1 MAIGGFP
8 EINLEDFAYDLP
20 EDRIAKYPLE
30 NRSDSKL
37 LRVDAVA
44 GEIRH
49 ERFEELSGFIP
60 SDSLLVRNSTKVIPA
75 RMFFKKETG
84 GSVELLP
91 TDPVEPSR
99 DPQVAMSSKGKCSWL
114 CVVGGK
120 RVREGAVL
128 KAISDRIELQ
138 VKILKRFENMAIAE
152 YNYDNTLTFARVLN
166 YVGAVPL
173 PPYLKRDAEWIDKET
188 YQTVYAKENG
198 SVAAPTAG
206 LHFDTDIVNQLKNNG
221 IELCDLILHVGPGTF
236 APIAGRIADHDMH
249 KERVLVDIN
258 SIRQV
263 LDNIRSYMPITAVGT
278 TSVRTLETLYWAGL
292 KIARNQI
299 ELRAENGIIL
309 DQTEPYELE
318 RDSISTAEAFESILE
333 EMNKKRIARLNGYTK
348 LFIAPGYKF
357 KTIDAV
363 ITNFHMPKS
372 TLILLVAAF
381 LGKDLWRRSYE
392 SALEND
398 YRFLS
403 YGDSSLL
410 YKF

>member
-1 MAIGGFP
+1 MIGRFP
-8 EINLEDFAYDLP
+8 DINLDDYAYDLS

-30 NRSDSKL
+30 KRSESKL

-49 ERFEELSGFIP
+49 EKFADLSEFVP
-60 SDSLLVRNSTKVIPA
+60 SDSLIVRNSTKVIPA
-75 RMFFKKETG
+75 RLFFKKETG

-91 TDPVEPSR
+91 TDPIEPSR
-99 DPQVAMSSKGKCSWL
+99 DPQVAMSSKGECSWI

-128 KAISDRIELQ
+128 EAISDKTELQ
-138 VKILKRFENMAIAE
+138 VKIHKRFENKAIAAFS
-152 YNYDNTLTFARVLN
+152 YDRFLSFAEVLDRI
-166 YVGAVPL
+166 GSVPL
-173 PPYLKRDAEWIDKET
+173 PPYLKRDAESRDKET

-206 LHFDTDIVNQLKNNG
+206 LHFDESIENDLKKKN
-221 IELCDLILHVGPGTF
+221 IEFCDLILHVGPGTF
-236 APIAGRIADHDMH
+236 APISGNVADHDMH
-249 KERVLVDIN
+249 KERVSIDAN
-258 SIRQV
+258 SILQI
-263 LDNIRSYMPITAVGT
+263 LDNIRSYRPITAVGT
-278 TSVRTLETLYWAGL
+278 TSARTLETLYWSGL

-299 ELRAENGIIL
+299 ELSEENGIIL
-309 DQTEPYELE
+309 DQAEPYELE
-318 RDSISTAEAFESILE
+318 RYQIPPSFAFEAILE
-333 EMNKKRIARLNGYTK
+333 EMDAKKIERLNGYTK

-357 KTIDAV
+357 KTIDAM

-381 LGKDLWRRSYE
+381 LGKDLWRKSYE

-410 YKF
+410 SKY